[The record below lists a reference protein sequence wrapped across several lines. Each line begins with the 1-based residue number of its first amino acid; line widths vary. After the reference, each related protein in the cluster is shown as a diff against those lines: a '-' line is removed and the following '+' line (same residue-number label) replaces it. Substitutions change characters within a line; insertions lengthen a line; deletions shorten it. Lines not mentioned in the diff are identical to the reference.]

1 MGKLQ
6 QTYLMLLDNCSSMTS
21 SPTTSSPELTEKY
34 KYTLDDN
41 KYLFALS
48 CFGLDKIAE
57 AERALLS
64 ISLSN
69 ISVSKRLLKSSILHL
84 LGKICRRQHRREVA
98 VEYFMH
104 SLKVDPFMWSSITE
118 LSELGVNMDLAG
130 FIHSGQKDVPAP
142 VAAKYQSKYNSKLL
156 SMEVVET
163 LSNAVSTNIE
173 YEQSADS
180 DRARFVMSHVTV
192 DTDDATM
199 QLPATRA
206 SMSLGLSS
214 LSLRVPFSS
223 PFGGMPSPIHSVD
236 TGGAF
241 ARGELSHQNID
252 HSIAA
257 DAVSHLDIDRSTSF
271 AGNMSGDLTYSHLSS
286 SGVGADP
293 RATLFG
299 LPTPADHSINVSTP
313 PRRDSKESSP
323 LHSTAQSG
331 LTQDLMMTRLSVPT
345 TGRDSGIGISGVR
358 QRLNPSSTQSK
369 APHST
374 AQSYNRNNA
383 SIRQDGAPERHAG
396 GGRRVSFGPTARLS
410 FGLGQVDKSHFQPSP
425 SHGSTYNLSSSGSGS
440 IDMHFTSVSS
450 SSMDLVTQSQSGEQ
464 KLAVREED
472 EHPFKLQRKGSAS
485 TKGGQFGADSGSS
498 SSDNPPPPP
507 LAPAIQLKS
516 ATVVSQSKLPS
527 RSPFPVESSPIPTE
541 ATTYPATLPHSS
553 PRSGVELLDGKQSQQ
568 KAHAAMKSKSG
579 GYSSVNTEAAEK
591 VLANIVNIFARAY
604 QLLCAYRCRDC
615 VNVLH
620 ELPLSHFRSALV
632 SQMIGKAYYELNEYK
647 PAVLALREM
656 LKLEPFRVQ
665 GLDTL
670 STALWHLKKD
680 KELCALA
687 QQVSEIDKF
696 CPETWCV
703 VGNCFSLQKEP
714 DTAIRF
720 FQRALQIDPTYTYA
734 HTLCGHEQVNNE
746 DMEKAVTS
754 FRAAILCNDRHY
766 NAWYG
771 LGTIFFR
778 QERFELSEYHFRRAI
793 QINPNSSVLHCYLA
807 MTLHAQGSTAKT
819 AEALEVLHKA
829 CDKDP
834 KNPQL
839 RFQLAHILVSVE
851 DLEGALKALLL
862 VKEIAPKEPPVHALL
877 GQVYHRLGPKYI
889 SLCLRHLNI
898 AMDLDPKEAS
908 SLKAILEHIDEPMQ

>member
-1 MGKLQ
+1 MVEGYLAVSLFETARFYSERLLSCCCNGISNKIERKYSYDSSLHQLALCYFRMGKLQ
-6 QTYLMLLDNCSSMTS
+6 QTYLMLLDHCSSMTS
-21 SPTTSSPELTEKY
+21 SPTTSSPELAEKY
-34 KYTLDDN
+34 KYTLEDN
-41 KYLFALS
+41 KYLFALA
-48 CFGLDKIAE
+48 CFGLEKIAE

-64 ISLSN
+64 IPLPN
-69 ISVSKRLLKSSILHL
+69 IAVSKRLLKSSILHL

-130 FIHSGQKDVPAP
+130 YIHSGQKDAPAP

-173 YEQSADS
+173 YEQSVDS

-192 DTDDATM
+192 DVDDATL

-236 TGGAF
+236 TGAF
-241 ARGELSHQNID
+241 ARGETSHQNIVD
-252 HSIAA
+252 NSIAA
-257 DAVSHLDIDRSTSF
+257 DAVSHLDIDRSASF
-271 AGNMSGDLTYSHLSS
+271 TGNMSGDLTYSHLSS
-286 SGVGADP
+286 SGIGADP

-374 AQSYNRNNA
+374 AQSYSRNNA
-383 SIRQDGAPERHAG
+383 SIRQDGHAG
-396 GGRRVSFGPTARLS
+396 AGRRVSFGPTARLS
-410 FGLGQVDKSHFQPSP
+410 FGLGQVDRSNFQPSP
-425 SHGSTYNLSSSGSGS
+425 GHGSTYNLSSSGSGSGS

-450 SSMDLVTQSQSGEQ
+450 SSTDLITQSQSGEQ

-507 LAPAIQLKS
+507 LAPAVQLKS
-516 ATVVSQSKLPS
+516 ATVGSQSKLPS

-541 ATTYPATLPHSS
+541 ATTYPM
-553 PRSGVELLDGKQSQQ
+553 LDGKQSQQ
-568 KAHAAMKSKSG
+568 KAPTAQPAMKWKSG

-591 VLANIVNIFARAY
+591 GLANIVNIFARAY

-687 QQVSEIDKF
+687 QQVSIHSRDTCFLLLYDLICDVYYVSKVSEIDKF

-734 HTLCGHEQVNNE
+734 HTLCGHEQV
-746 DMEKAVTS
+746 
-754 FRAAILCNDRHY
+754 L
-766 NAWYG
+766 
-771 LGTIFFR
+771 
-778 QERFELSEYHFRRAI
+778 
-793 QINPNSSVLHCYLA
+793 
-807 MTLHAQGSTAKT
+807 
-819 AEALEVLHKA
+819 
-829 CDKDP
+829 
-834 KNPQL
+834 
-839 RFQLAHILVSVE
+839 
-851 DLEGALKALLL
+851 
-862 VKEIAPKEPPVHALL
+862 
-877 GQVYHRLGPKYI
+877 
-889 SLCLRHLNI
+889 
-898 AMDLDPKEAS
+898 
-908 SLKAILEHIDEPMQ
+908 